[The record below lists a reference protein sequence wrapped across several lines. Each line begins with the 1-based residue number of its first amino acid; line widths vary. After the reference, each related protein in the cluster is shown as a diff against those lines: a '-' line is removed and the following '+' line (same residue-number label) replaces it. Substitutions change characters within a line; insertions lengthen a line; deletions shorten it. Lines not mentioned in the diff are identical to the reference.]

1 MKSLELALEFFLKSS
16 KIIFWVQ
23 KCFTCIT
30 KLSPNLRDAIRAR
43 NGMHTLAC
51 TLEKEKENGIKR
63 IIG

>member
-1 MKSLELALEFFLKSS
+1 MKSLEPALEIFESS

-23 KCFTCIT
+23 KKCFTCIT

-43 NGMHTLAC
+43 NGIRTLAC

-63 IIG
+63 II